1 MLGVPCYL
9 CALMIPSKSL
19 LVDSAM
25 ILALILIGVVGYKL
39 SPLLLPKADVLVEAD
54 PACDLHRAPCTAV
67 LPQGGRL
74 SFALTP
80 RPIPVAQPL
89 DMVVDIEGAGA
100 DRVVVDFA
108 GVDMSMGFNRTTLR
122 ALDAHRHVG
131 QTTLP
136 VCVTGRMLWQATVL
150 IEIGRTRIA
159 VPFHF
164 EAGH

>member
-1 MLGVPCYL
+1 MFPG
-9 CALMIPSKSL
+9 KSL

-25 ILALILIGVVGYKL
+25 ILALILIGVIGYKL
-39 SPLLLPKADVLVEAD
+39 SPLLLPKADVVVQPELG
-54 PACDLHRAPCTAV
+54 CDLHRAPCTAV

-74 SFALTP
+74 IFSLSP
-80 RPIPVAQPL
+80 RPVPVTQP
-89 DMVVDIEGAGA
+89 IEMEVEIDGPGA
-100 DRVVVDFA
+100 DKVTVDFA

-122 ALDAHRHVG
+122 AIDAQRHVG

-150 IEIGRTRIA
+150 VEIGRTRIA
-159 VPFHF
+159 APFRF